1 MKKTF
6 IISSLLLSTIIYSQE
21 KYQVVYDYATDNV
34 NYLKLDKHGQV
45 IDTLSKGKF
54 KKSTPVEIKLRN
66 VNPFALDVISNITEE
81 EIHTQTDNSF
91 NFTSLL
97 GGISK
102 FSGNKIPINIENLP
116 IDEKNFTRG
125 ESRGSARGTV
135 ESYNKMTAN
144 IDAIKS
150 TLLSNLLNPNMTKEQ
165 ILGNVKKVSTEI
177 ITGKFSSDP
186 NDNYYLF
193 LTELERI
200 LNEDTQDIADY
211 ISLLSADFG
220 KTNSAQTMDF
230 SSRGAQYSKFST
242 TADNLTKSSYQN
254 TDNIKEIKELYSKLE
269 GSSFEKVYDYNIK
282 SDKTNVNLKF
292 VESTF
297 ANTYDDDS
305 EKTTIK
311 ERQLKL
317 YSRGGFK
324 INTSVAVTLNNFGTK
339 SNNYYINENGIIGA
353 DANDNFVPNLSTMIN
368 FYPVLS
374 ESVNIGG
381 SFGLAIPISD
391 NIRGVNFLIGPS
403 LFFGNNS
410 RMSVSGGLAYG
421 PVQRLTNGL
430 EVGTETTITDISNYT
445 RNVYDLGY
453 YFGISFSIAN
463 LNKN

>member
-1 MKKTF
+1 MKATF
-6 IISSLLLSTIIYSQE
+6 TFVSIFVVTALYSQE
-21 KYQVVYDYATDNV
+21 KYQVLYDFSTDKV
-34 NYLKLDKHGQV
+34 NYLKLDKHGKV

-54 KKSTPVEIKLRN
+54 KKSTPVEIKLKN
-66 VNPFALDVISNITEE
+66 VNPFAVEVVSQITEE
-81 EIHTQTDNSF
+81 EIHEQTDNSF

-102 FSGNKIPINIENLP
+102 FSGNKTPINIENLP
-116 IDEKNFTRG
+116 VDEKSFSRG
-125 ESRGSARGTV
+125 DSRGSARGSV

-144 IDAIKS
+144 IDAVKS

-165 ILGNVKKVSTEI
+165 ILSNLKKVSTEI

-200 LNEDTQDIADY
+200 INEDTQDIADY
-211 ISLLSADFG
+211 VSLLSSDFS
-220 KTNSAQTMDF
+220 KNNSTTVMDF
-230 SSRGAQYSKFST
+230 STRGAEYSKFST
-242 TADNLTKSSYQN
+242 TADNLSKSNAQN
-254 TDNIKEIKELYSKLE
+254 TENIKEIKELYSKLE
-269 GSSFEKVYDYNIK
+269 GSTFEKVYDYNVK
-282 SDKTNVNLKF
+282 SDKANVNLKF
-292 VESTF
+292 IESAF
-297 ANTYDDDS
+297 ANSYDDDS
-305 EKTTIK
+305 EKTTVK
-311 ERQLKL
+311 ERQIKL

-324 INTSVAVTLNNFGTK
+324 INTSVAMTLNNFGTK
-339 SNNYYINENGIIGA
+339 SKNYYISEEGVIGA

-381 SFGLAIPISD
+381 SFGLSIPISD

-403 LFFGNNS
+403 LFFGSKS

-421 PVQRLTNGL
+421 PVQRLINGL
-430 EVGTETTITDISNYT
+430 ELGEETTLKDISNYT

-463 LNKN
+463 LK